1 MTVSQSEA
9 GRGAGVIPP
18 RGAKGED
25 GMKLS
30 GSSSLLDGFDG
41 DVDVAA
47 DQSQDLLGV
56 VNQLQKQQLKRT
68 LPQQIAEK
76 LSQRILLG
84 LIPPRSRLIEQQIV
98 DEFEV
103 SNGPAREALR
113 LLAAEGLVVI
123 QSHRGALVAE
133 LSRDDIREIYDI
145 RMVLWGLAAR
155 RACEKDDLG
164 LADMVQ
170 TAADEMKSER
180 IINGSAAAYLK
191 VAFGALVRL
200 ALATG
205 NWRLCAL
212 LRQSVLPVLR
222 YSQLKVMTIQQRRAS
237 AEMWL
242 SLADA
247 MRRQDADAAESI
259 ARKIISMT
267 ADAILAVAE

>member
-1 MTVSQSEA
+1 MTVSQA
-9 GRGAGVIPP
+9 GRSAGVSPP

-30 GSSSLLDGFDG
+30 GNSNLLDGFDG
-41 DVDVAA
+41 DLDMAA
-47 DQSQDLLGV
+47 AQSHDLLGV
-56 VNQLQKQQLKRT
+56 VNQLQKQQLRRT

-133 LSRDDIREIYDI
+133 MSRDDIRDVFDI

-155 RACEKDDLG
+155 RACEKDGLG

-170 TAADEMKSER
+170 SAADEMMSEH
-180 IINGSAAAYLK
+180 IIDSSAAAYLK

-212 LRQSVLPVLR
+212 LRQSVLPVIR
-222 YSQLKVMTIQQRRAS
+222 YSQVKFMTSQQRRAS

-259 ARKIISMT
+259 TRKLISMT

>member
-9 GRGAGVIPP
+9 GRSVGVRPP
-18 RGAKGED
+18 RSAKAQE
-25 GMKLS
+25 GMQSL
-30 GSSSLLDGFDG
+30 GSSGLPEEFDG
-41 DVDVAA
+41 DSISATEEFH
-47 DQSQDLLGV
+47 DLLRV
-56 VNQLQKQQLKRT
+56 VNQLQKQKLNRT

-76 LSQRILLG
+76 LSLRILLG
-84 LIPPRSRLIEQQIV
+84 TIKPRSRLIEQQIV

-133 LSRDDIREIYDI
+133 MSRDDIRDIFDI
-145 RMVLWGLAAR
+145 RMVLWGLAVR
-155 RACEKDDLG
+155 RACEKDGLG

-170 TAADEMKSER
+170 SAADEMMSER
-180 IINGSAAAYLK
+180 IIDSSAAAYLK
-191 VAFGALVRL
+191 VSFGALVRL

-212 LRQSVLPVLR
+212 LRQSVLPVIR
-222 YSQLKVMTIQQRRAS
+222 YSQVKFMTSQQRSAS

-259 ARKIISMT
+259 TRKIINMT
-267 ADAILAVAE
+267 AVAILAVAE

>member
-1 MTVSQSEA
+1 MTVSESEA
-9 GRGAGVIPP
+9 GCSAGASPP
-18 RGAKGED
+18 RGAKGKG
-25 GMKLS
+25 GMKPS
-30 GSSSLLDGFDG
+30 GSSNLLDRFGG
-41 DVDVAA
+41 DVDMAA
-47 DQSQDLLGV
+47 TQSHDFLVV
-56 VNQLQKQQLKRT
+56 VNQLQKQQLRRT

-133 LSRDDIREIYDI
+133 MSRSDIREIFDI

-155 RACEKDDLG
+155 RACEKDGLG

-170 TAADEMKSER
+170 SAADEMLSEP
-180 IINGSAAAYLK
+180 IIDSSAAAYLK
-191 VAFGALVRL
+191 IAFGALVRL

-212 LRQSVLPVLR
+212 LRQSVLPVIR
-222 YSQLKVMTIQQRRAS
+222 YSQVKFITSQHRRAS
-237 AEMWL
+237 AEMWM

-259 ARKIISMT
+259 TRNLISMT
-267 ADAILAVAE
+267 ADAVLAVTK

>member
-1 MTVSQSEA
+1 MSVSQSEA
-9 GRGAGVIPP
+9 GRSAGVSPP

-25 GMKLS
+25 RMKLS
-30 GSSSLLDGFDG
+30 GSSDLLDGFDG
-41 DVDVAA
+41 DFDTAA
-47 DQSQDLLGV
+47 AQSHDLLGL

-84 LIPPRSRLIEQQIV
+84 FIPPRSRLIEQQIV

-133 LSRDDIREIYDI
+133 MSRDDIRDIFDI
-145 RMVLWGLAAR
+145 RMVLWGLAVR
-155 RACEKDDLG
+155 RACEKDGLG

-170 TAADEMKSER
+170 SAADEMMSEH
-180 IINGSAAAYLK
+180 IIDSSAAAYLK
-191 VAFGALVRL
+191 LAFGALVQL

-212 LRQSVLPVLR
+212 LRQSVLPVIR
-222 YSQLKVMTIQQRRAS
+222 YSQVKFMTSQQRRAS
-237 AEMWL
+237 AELWL
-242 SLADA
+242 TLADA

-259 ARKIISMT
+259 TRKLISMT
-267 ADAILAVAE
+267 ADAVLAVAE

>member
-1 MTVSQSEA
+1 MTVSPSEA
-9 GRGAGVIPP
+9 GRSAGVSPP
-18 RGAKGED
+18 RGAKGAD

-30 GSSSLLDGFDG
+30 GSSNRLDGFDG
-41 DVDVAA
+41 DFDMATA
-47 DQSQDLLGV
+47 ESHDLLGV

-84 LIPPRSRLIEQQIV
+84 LIPARSRLIEQQIV

-133 LSRDDIREIYDI
+133 MSRDDIRDIYDI

-155 RACEKDDLG
+155 RACEKDGLG

-170 TAADEMKSER
+170 SAADEMMSEH
-180 IINGSAAAYLK
+180 IINSSAAAYLK

-222 YSQLKVMTIQQRRAS
+222 YSQVKFMTIQQRRAS

-247 MRRQDADAAESI
+247 MRRQDADAAESV